1 MISVPLR
8 YGYRCVSDMVFV
20 RNRANEK
27 EILFFYQRMEEKKK
41 IFDRLVLFSL

>member
-20 RNRANEK
+20 RNRAH
-27 EILFFYQRMEEKKK
+27 EKKI
-41 IFDRLVLFSL
+41 IFINQKKKKKRKTFDHDY